1 MLRCCITWTRTNRLN
16 RLGTVTASVRLRKIL
31 SCKVSHM
38 NRFHGIVGAP
48 ELEAQAGTSFRLTQR
63 LIRIDAQ
70 GGFRDLALAQLDGTL
85 LALDWV
91 VGAAHHIWGSAVL
104 VAPGVALTARHV
116 VDEMRDNPGGL
127 LALGFHNDGMVIW
140 HAKDFTYI
148 DDSDLS
154 FLTLVNA
161 TAQPANAAKKA
172 ISINVATLAARQPLM
187 GESISL
193 VGFKAHETKFEY
205 LTHGRGA
212 AVALLGSVGPVI
224 DVYREGRDRSRRNP
238 SAGVIGEDRRWN
250 ERGRCIRCAWPADR
264 NNHKRPRRAD
274 FFHFPVMAQRVH
286 ADSGRLAARTR
297 PGTHNPACHGSARP
311 MRNRAHRGGQFT
323 CR

>member
-1 MLRCCITWTRTNRLN
+1 MD
-16 RLGTVTASVRLRKIL
+16 
-31 SCKVSHM
+31 
-38 NRFHGIVGAP
+38 RFHGIVGAP
-48 ELEAQAGTSFRLTQR
+48 ELEAQAGMSFRLTHR

-85 LALDWV
+85 LAVDWV

-116 VDEMRDNPGGL
+116 VDEMRDNGFLGEAGGYL

-140 HAKDFTYI
+140 NADSFTSI

-172 ISINVATLAARQPLM
+172 ISVNVATLAAREPLM

-193 VGFKAHETKFEY
+193 VGFKAQETKFEN

-224 DVYREGRDRSRRNP
+224 DVYRKGRDRSRPNP
-238 SAGVIGEDRRWN
+238 SAGISAKTVGGMSGGAAFDAHGRLIGIITSGLGDETSFISLSWPSVFTPLQV
-250 ERGRCIRCAWPADR
+250 AWPPGHVQEPTTLHA
-264 NNHKRPRRAD
+264 
-274 FFHFPVMAQRVH
+274 MAQQGLCRIENIEAVNSH
-286 ADSGRLAARTR
+286 VDEDGGPLVSLAHD
-297 PGTHNPACHGSARP
+297 P
-311 MRNRAHRGGQFT
+311 
-323 CR
+323 

>member
-1 MLRCCITWTRTNRLN
+1 
-16 RLGTVTASVRLRKIL
+16 
-31 SCKVSHM
+31 M
-38 NRFHGIVGAP
+38 NRFHGIVGAL

-238 SAGVIGEDRRWN
+238 SAGVSAKTVGGMSGGAAFDAHGRLIGIITSGLGEETSFISLSWPSVFTP
-250 ERGRCIRCAWPADR
+250 IQVAWPPGHVQEPTTLHA
-264 NNHKRPRRAD
+264 
-274 FFHFPVMAQRVH
+274 MAQQGLCGIEHIDAVNSH
-286 ADSGRLAARTR
+286 VGENGELLVSLDYDL
-297 PGTHNPACHGSARP
+297 
-311 MRNRAHRGGQFT
+311 
-323 CR
+323 